1 LTCCNE
7 SDDSQPHY
15 RCQKHQITMCDA
27 CLKCRDPDLYC
38 KFRESCV
45 IHFLEKEQQRKKK
58 SSAG

>member
-1 LTCCNE
+1 
-7 SDDSQPHY
+7 
-15 RCQKHQITMCDA
+15 MCDA